1 MNTFATIREES
12 GVGSVIDRPL
22 INTYNDPPIIE
33 AIDQLIKKIADEIEQ
48 PQKSDTNQPE

>member
-1 MNTFATIREES
+1 MNLIATRQEES
-12 GVGSVIDRPL
+12 GIGSAIVRPL
-22 INTYNDPPIIE
+22 ISTKNDLPIIE